1 MLLKDSKI
9 IVLIFVLAIA
19 GQMSGK
25 SRYHDRGSPVIFG
38 ERNFMDKTAL
48 AKKIIHFRKLRG
60 ITQEAL
66 SEATGL
72 NVRTIQRIESGE
84 VDPRLYTLKS
94 IADALDVNLEEL
106 LPEPTQHE
114 LNQIAA
120 LHVTPIAFFFFP
132 IIGNV
137 IVPFIFWM
145 LKREDVNG
153 INKHGKDILNG
164 QLTYSIVA
172 GLLIGIQTVLFM
184 VPAIFQGR
192 FLLPMQFYTYIP
204 VYFVVFFFISLL
216 VFGILPALNAMRVY
230 RGKEAWKY
238 PLKIN
243 FFK

>member
-1 MLLKDSKI
+1 
-9 IVLIFVLAIA
+9 
-19 GQMSGK
+19 
-25 SRYHDRGSPVIFG
+25 
-38 ERNFMDKTAL
+38 MDKTAI

-66 SEATGL
+66 SEVTGL

-114 LNQIAA
+114 LNQIAV
-120 LHVTPIAFFFFP
+120 LHISPIAFFLFP

-137 IVPFIFWM
+137 VAPFIFWM

-172 GLLIGIQTVLFM
+172 GALVALQIGILL
-184 VPAIFQGR
+184 VPAVFLGR
-192 FLLPMQFYTYIP
+192 FLIPMEFYMYLPFYFAINLI
-204 VYFVVFFFISLL
+204 ISMLM
-216 VFGILPALNAMRVY
+216 FGIFPALNALRVY

-238 PLKIN
+238 PLKIK

>member
-1 MLLKDSKI
+1 
-9 IVLIFVLAIA
+9 
-19 GQMSGK
+19 
-25 SRYHDRGSPVIFG
+25 
-38 ERNFMDKTAL
+38 MDKSAI

-60 ITQEAL
+60 ITQETL

-114 LNQIAA
+114 LNQIAV
-120 LHVTPIAFFFFP
+120 LHITPIAFFFFP

-137 IVPFIFWM
+137 MVPFIFWM

-164 QLTYSIVA
+164 QLTYSIVI
-172 GLLIGIQTVLFM
+172 GLLIGIFIGLLLM
-184 VPAIFQGR
+184 PAIFPGNA
-192 FLLPMQFYTYIP
+192 LLPMHFYMHIP
-204 VYFVVFFFISLL
+204 VYVVIYMGFSLL
-216 VFGILPALNAMRVY
+216 VFGIFPAVNAMRVY
-230 RGKEAWKY
+230 KGKEAWKY

-243 FFK
+243 FFR

>member
-1 MLLKDSKI
+1 
-9 IVLIFVLAIA
+9 
-19 GQMSGK
+19 
-25 SRYHDRGSPVIFG
+25 
-38 ERNFMDKTAL
+38 MDKTAI
-48 AKKIIHFRKLRG
+48 AKKIIHFRKLKG
-60 ITQEAL
+60 ITQETL
-66 SEATGL
+66 SEVTGL

-94 IADALDVNLEEL
+94 IADALGVNLEEL

-137 IVPFIFWM
+137 MVPFIFWM
-145 LKREDVNG
+145 LKREEVNG

-164 QLTYSIVA
+164 QLTYSIIA
-172 GLLIGIQTVLFM
+172 GLLVAVQIVFLI
-184 VPAIFQGR
+184 VPAIFLGR
-192 FLLPMQFYTYIP
+192 FLLPLELYRYLP
-204 VYFVVFFFISLL
+204 LYFLLYLAISMV
-216 VFGILPALNAMRVY
+216 VFGIFPAFNAMRVY

>member
-1 MLLKDSKI
+1 
-9 IVLIFVLAIA
+9 
-19 GQMSGK
+19 
-25 SRYHDRGSPVIFG
+25 
-38 ERNFMDKTAL
+38 MDKTAI

-60 ITQEAL
+60 ITQETL
-66 SEATGL
+66 SEVTGL
-72 NVRTIQRIESGE
+72 NVRTIQRIEAGE

-120 LHVTPIAFFFFP
+120 LHATPIAFFLFP

-137 IVPFIFWM
+137 MVPFIFWM
-145 LKREDVNG
+145 LKREEVNG

-172 GLLIGIQTVLFM
+172 GLLVAIQIGLLM
-184 VPAIFQGR
+184 VPAVFLGR
-192 FLLPMQFYTYIP
+192 FLLPMQFYMYIP
-204 VYFVVFFFISLL
+204 VYFAIYLFISILL
-216 VFGILPALNAMRVY
+216 FGIFPALNAMRVY

>member
-1 MLLKDSKI
+1 
-9 IVLIFVLAIA
+9 
-19 GQMSGK
+19 
-25 SRYHDRGSPVIFG
+25 
-38 ERNFMDKTAL
+38 MDKTAI
-48 AKKIIHFRKLRG
+48 AKKIVHFRKLRG
-60 ITQEAL
+60 ITQESLA
-66 SEATGL
+66 EVTGL
-72 NVRTIQRIESGE
+72 NVRTIQRIESGD

-137 IVPFIFWM
+137 MVPFIFWM

-164 QLTYSIVA
+164 QLTYSIIV
-172 GLLIGIQTVLFM
+172 GLLLAIPMGLLM
-184 VPAIFQGR
+184 VPAIFLGR
-192 FLLPMQFYTYIP
+192 FILPLEYYRYIP
-204 VYFVVFFFISLL
+204 VWFVIYLAISLVIFG
-216 VFGILPALNAMRVY
+216 VFPALNAMRVY
-230 RGKEAWKY
+230 KGKEAWRY